1 MGLRGLLGL
10 LRSPSFLLLKAG
22 AAAAGP
28 EPPPRLC
35 SDSCWVS
42 GEELCA
48 GLGAGGGVAGS
59 HKTVVVASTLKKKEV
74 WRLKLKENPTERAC
88 WCLRA

>member
-10 LRSPSFLLLKAG
+10 LQSPSFLLLKAG
-22 AAAAGP
+22 SAAAGP
-28 EPPPRLC
+28 ELPPGLC

-48 GLGAGGGVAGS
+48 GLGAGGVLRGL
-59 HKTVVVASTLKKKEV
+59 T
-74 WRLKLKENPTERAC
+74 RLWSWLPH
-88 WCLRA
+88 